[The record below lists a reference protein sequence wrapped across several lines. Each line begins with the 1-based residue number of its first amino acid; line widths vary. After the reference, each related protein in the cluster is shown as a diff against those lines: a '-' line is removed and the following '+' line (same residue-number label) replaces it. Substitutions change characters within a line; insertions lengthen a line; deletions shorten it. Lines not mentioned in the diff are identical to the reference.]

1 MKYTPS
7 KTIRPIRSKD
17 VEHFPPASTVD
28 GPGITE
34 SSGVEVGRSSS
45 QATLPSIAGLLSGLG
60 ALEGSAVLF
69 QTMVLFTSQL
79 RMRVCLNEALDTDT

>member
-60 ALEGSAVLF
+60 ALGSAVLF